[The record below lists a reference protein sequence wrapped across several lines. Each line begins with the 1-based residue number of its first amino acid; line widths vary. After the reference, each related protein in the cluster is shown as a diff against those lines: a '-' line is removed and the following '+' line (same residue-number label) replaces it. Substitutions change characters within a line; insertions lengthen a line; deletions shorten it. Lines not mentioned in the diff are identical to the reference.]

1 MKRNGG
7 EMKGKRE
14 EEEGRRD
21 EEMEDEGV
29 KVLKGVGQPC
39 EHPCGRMDARM
50 NFWMACGHPCGRM
63 DGRMN
68 LWMASRGF
76 MRSING
82 HFPVFPCIAHPN
94 NQKMRKYKAEFTYT
108 SYKYK
113 V

>member
-1 MKRNGG
+1 MRASMRAHGCPHESLDG
-7 EMKGKRE
+7 
-14 EEEGRRD
+14 
-21 EEMEDEGV
+21 
-29 KVLKGVGQPC
+29 
-39 EHPCGRMDARM
+39 HM
-50 NFWMACGHPCGRM
+50 NLWMPCGHPCGRM

-68 LWMASRGF
+68 LWMASRGS

-94 NQKMRKYKAEFTYT
+94 NQKTRKYKAEFTYT